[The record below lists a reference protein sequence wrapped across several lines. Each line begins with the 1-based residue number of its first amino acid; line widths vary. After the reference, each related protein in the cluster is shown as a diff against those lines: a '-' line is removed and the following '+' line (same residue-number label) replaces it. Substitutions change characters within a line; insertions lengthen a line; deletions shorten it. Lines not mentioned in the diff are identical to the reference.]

1 MVMKAGR
8 YFLRVVIVVINPT
21 LQYVHTVFPATTY
34 FFGGDVL
41 ASLLLDSRTV
51 VTYVDPLK
59 DLTCDRFLVTVL
71 EKLISSERIFYKN
84 MTPTRGSDVRNPAP
98 T

>member
-1 MVMKAGR
+1 MGDQR
-8 YFLRVVIVVINPT
+8 
-21 LQYVHTVFPATTY
+21 H

-59 DLTCDRFLVTVL
+59 DLTRDRFLVTVL
-71 EKLISSERIFYKN
+71 EKSISSERIFDKN
-84 MTPTRGSDVRNPAP
+84 MTPTRGYDVQNPAP